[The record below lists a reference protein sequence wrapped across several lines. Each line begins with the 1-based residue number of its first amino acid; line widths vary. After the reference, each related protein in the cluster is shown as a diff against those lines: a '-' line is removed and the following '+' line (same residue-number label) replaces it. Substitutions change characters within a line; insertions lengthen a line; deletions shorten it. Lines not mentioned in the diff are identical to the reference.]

1 MFFTF
6 REMEV
11 SSLKLKKLF
20 NFRSNLHGLKLKHF
34 LYYFSLS
41 TKNNFQIKI
50 LSYFYNNV
58 SYNYNNVSFYNIFF
72 YTQPVYFIFFIFQE
86 IFVTF
91 TTILSLFFFLFFRKI
106 LITFMSFF
114 VAFLCFFG
122 NI

>member
-72 YTQPVYFIFFIFQE
+72 LYST
-86 IFVTF
+86 
-91 TTILSLFFFLFFRKI
+91 SLFYFFHLPRDICNVHDNIVTFFLFI
-106 LITFMSFF
+106 L
-114 VAFLCFFG
+114 
-122 NI
+122 